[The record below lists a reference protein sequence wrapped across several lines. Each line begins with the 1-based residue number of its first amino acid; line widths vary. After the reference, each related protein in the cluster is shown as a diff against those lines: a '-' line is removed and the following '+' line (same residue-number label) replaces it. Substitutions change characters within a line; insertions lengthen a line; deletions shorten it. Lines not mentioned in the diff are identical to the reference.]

1 MRFLTFFAAFLIL
14 TSGLAHAGLEEGR
27 RAYMKENWLGA
38 LQNLR
43 PLAEEGNDEALLLL
57 GNMYND
63 GKGVEQNH
71 TVALAHYKQAVAAGN
86 DNAMLAIATMYAQ
99 GLGVEK
105 DMETSFTWFQQAA
118 NAGNPAAQLMLG
130 SFYLKGHDDIPTVDA
145 DLVKSYG
152 WFRIAARQ
160 DRLPE
165 RQADRI
171 RWCGKRSRR
180 RQGIVAWRGA
190 GLDGRTSA
198 AGADR
203 RWARR
208 T

>member
-130 SFYLKGHDDIPTVDA
+130 LFYLKGHDDIPTVDA

-160 DRLPE
+160 DRLPDVAKAAKE
-165 RQADRI
+165 L
-171 RWCGKRSRR
+171 SRR
-180 RQGIVAWRGA
+180 LTVQMSPQQI
-190 GLDGRTSA
+190 LDGE
-198 AGADR
+198 GIADKFYK
-203 RWARR
+203 
-208 T
+208 TDTMDNNKTP